1 MKKHLSTILLK
12 SRRSMR
18 KGIPLVLGVVM
29 LLSMFA
35 PASQPVQA
43 ASCTQYH
50 RVRAG
55 QTLYSIGL
63 IYGVTWKTLANLN
76 SLTNPR
82 LIFTGQLLCVST
94 SGTVYTPPS
103 GYVPTFSI
111 VSVVRDSTV
120 TIQTANFPANDT
132 FNVLMGTY
140 GTQAV
145 NGTKV
150 GTYNSGNGSSKSAT
164 FNIPANL
171 QGRSKIAIRLVSP
184 TSGYF
189 SYNWF
194 YNYNS
199 SGTSGGTSGIGVYTG
214 IPTFSISSVSPDNTV
229 TIYTYNFP
237 KNMSFNVLMG
247 PFGTAGINGTKVT
260 TINSGNGGSFSATY
274 NIPASLAGSHRIAIR
289 LQSSSGYYAYNWFYN
304 R

>member
-1 MKKHLSTILLK
+1 MKKHLSTILSK
-12 SRRSMR
+12 SLQKMR

-29 LLSMFA
+29 LFSMFA
-35 PASQPVQA
+35 PASQPALA

-63 IYGVTWKTLANLN
+63 IYGVTWTKLAKINNL
-76 SLTNPR
+76 SNPR
-82 LIFTGQLLCVST
+82 LIFTGQQLCVST

-120 TIQTANFPANDT
+120 TIKTANFPPNDT
-132 FNVLMGTY
+132 FNVLMGKY
-140 GTQAV
+140 GTQGV

-150 GTYNSGNGSSKSAT
+150 GTFSSGNGNSKTVT
-164 FNIPANL
+164 FNIPAGL
-171 QGRSKIAIRLVSP
+171 QGRSKIAIRLQSP

-194 YNYNS
+194 YNYNASGKS
-199 SGTSGGTSGIGVYTG
+199 SGSDGYYTG
-214 IPTFSISSVSPDNTV
+214 IPTFSISSVSPDNSV
-229 TIYTYNFP
+229 TIQTSNFP
-237 KNMSFNVLMG
+237 KNMKFDVLMG
-247 PFGTAGINGTKVT
+247 AFGTAGINGIKVT
-260 TINSGNGGSFSATY
+260 TIDSGSGGSFSATF

-289 LQSSSGYYAYNWFYN
+289 LQSGSGYYAYNWFYN

>member
-1 MKKHLSTILLK
+1 MKKHLSTILSK
-12 SRRSMR
+12 SLHKMR
-18 KGIPLVLGVVM
+18 NGIPFFLGVVM

-35 PASQPVQA
+35 PASQPAMA

-63 IYGVTWKTLANLN
+63 IYGVTWTKLAKINNL
-76 SLTNPR
+76 SNPR
-82 LIFTGQLLCVST
+82 LIFTGQQLCVST

-120 TIQTANFPANDT
+120 TIQTANFPPNDA
-132 FNVLMGTY
+132 FNVLMGKY

-150 GTYNSGNGSSKSAT
+150 GTYSSGNGGSLSAT
-164 FNIPANL
+164 FNIPAGL
-171 QGRSKIAIRLVSP
+171 QGRSKIAIRLQSP

-194 YNYNS
+194 YNYKS
-199 SGTSGGTSGIGVYTG
+199 SGTSGGSTGYSG
-214 IPTFSISSVSPDNTV
+214 IPTFSISSVSPDNSV
-229 TIYTYNFP
+229 TILTSNFP
-237 KNMSFNVLMG
+237 KNMKFNVLMG
-247 PFGTAGINGTKVT
+247 AFGTAGINGTKVT
-260 TINSGNGGSFSATY
+260 TIDSGSGGSFSATF
-274 NIPASLAGSHRIAIR
+274 NIPAGLAGSHRIAIR
-289 LQSSSGYYAYNWFYN
+289 LQSGSGYYAYNWFYN

>member
-1 MKKHLSTILLK
+1 MKKHLSTLFLK
-12 SRRSMR
+12 SLRKMR
-18 KGIPLVLGVVM
+18 NGIPLFLGVVM

-35 PASQPVQA
+35 PASQPALA
-43 ASCTQYH
+43 ATCTQYH

-55 QTLYSIGL
+55 QTLYGIGL
-63 IYGVTWKTLANLN
+63 IYGVSWTDLSKINNLP
-76 SLTNPR
+76 NPR

-94 SGTVYTPPS
+94 SGSVSTPLPPS

-111 VSVVRDSTV
+111 VSVVGNSTV
-120 TIQTANFPANDT
+120 TIQTANFPPNDT
-132 FNVLMGTY
+132 FNVLMGKF
-140 GTQAV
+140 GTQAI

-150 GTYNSGNGSSKSAT
+150 GTLNSGSGGSLSAT
-164 FNIPANL
+164 FNIPAGL
-171 QGRSKIAIRLVSP
+171 QGRNKIAIRLQSP

-199 SGTSGGTSGIGVYTG
+199 SGTSSGSSGYTG
-214 IPTFSISSVSPDNTV
+214 IPTFSISSVSPDKTV
-229 TIYTYNFP
+229 TIQTNNFP
-237 KNMSFNVLMG
+237 KNMKFDVLMG
-247 PFGTAGINGTKVT
+247 AYGTQGINGIKVAT
-260 TINSGNGGSFSATY
+260 LDSGNGGSFSATY
-274 NIPASLAGSHRIAIR
+274 NIPAGLAGSYRIAIR

>member
-1 MKKHLSTILLK
+1 MKKQLSTILFK
-12 SRRSMR
+12 SLRKTRS
-18 KGIPLVLGVVM
+18 GIPLLLGVVM

-35 PASQPVQA
+35 PASQPALA

-63 IYGVTWKTLANLN
+63 IYGVSWTKLAKINN
-76 SLTNPR
+76 ISNPR
-82 LIFTGQLLCVST
+82 LIFTGQQLCVST

-111 VSVVRDSTV
+111 SSVVRDNTV
-120 TIQTANFPANDT
+120 TIQTANFPPNDT
-132 FNVLMGTY
+132 FNVLMGKF
-140 GTQAV
+140 GTQGV
-145 NGTKV
+145 NGVKV
-150 GTYNSGNGSSKSAT
+150 GTFKSGSGGSLSAT
-164 FNIPANL
+164 FNIPASL
-171 QGRSKIAIRLVSP
+171 QGRSKIAIRLQSP

-199 SGTSGGTSGIGVYTG
+199 SGTSGGTSSGYSG
-214 IPTFSISSVSPDNTV
+214 IPTFSISSVSPDKTV
-229 TIYTYNFP
+229 TVKTNNFP
-237 KNMSFNVLMG
+237 KNMKFDVLMG
-247 PFGTAGINGTKVT
+247 AFGTAGINGIKVS
-260 TINSGNGGSFSATY
+260 TIDSGNGGSFNATFD
-274 NIPASLAGSHRIAIR
+274 IPASLAGSHRIAIR

>member
-1 MKKHLSTILLK
+1 MKKHLSTILSK
-12 SRRSMR
+12 SLQKMH

-35 PASQPVQA
+35 PASQPALA
-43 ASCTQYH
+43 ATCTQYH

-55 QTLYSIGL
+55 QSLYGIGL
-63 IYGVTWKTLANLN
+63 IYGVSWTKLAKINNL
-76 SLTNPR
+76 SNPR
-82 LIFTGQLLCVST
+82 LIFTGQQLCVST

-120 TIQTANFPANDT
+120 TIKTANFPPNDT
-132 FNVLMGTY
+132 FNVLMGKY
-140 GTQAV
+140 GTQGV

-150 GTYNSGNGSSKSAT
+150 STFSSGNGSSQTVT
-164 FNIPANL
+164 FNIPAGL
-171 QGRSKIAIRLVSP
+171 QGRSKIAIRLQSP

-194 YNYNS
+194 YNYAS
-199 SGTSGGTSGIGVYTG
+199 SGTSGGNSGYSG
-214 IPTFSISSVSPDNTV
+214 IPTFSISSVSPDNSV
-229 TIYTYNFP
+229 TIQTSNFP
-237 KNMSFNVLMG
+237 KNMKFDVLMG
-247 PFGTAGINGTKVT
+247 AFGTAGINGTKVT
-260 TINSGNGGSFSATY
+260 TIDSGSGGSFSATF
-274 NIPASLAGSHRIAIR
+274 NIPAGLAGSHRIAIR
-289 LQSSSGYYAYNWFYN
+289 LQSGSGYYAYNWFYN

>member
-1 MKKHLSTILLK
+1 MKKHLSTILSK
-12 SRRSMR
+12 SLQKMN

-35 PASQPVQA
+35 PASQPAMA

-55 QTLYSIGL
+55 QTLYGIGL
-63 IYGVTWKTLANLN
+63 IYGVSWTKLAKINNL
-76 SLTNPR
+76 SNPR

-120 TIQTANFPANDT
+120 TIKTANFPPNDT
-132 FNVLMGTY
+132 FNVLMGKF
-140 GTQAV
+140 GTQGV

-150 GTYNSGNGSSKSAT
+150 GTYSSGNGGSKTVT
-164 FNIPANL
+164 FNIPAGM
-171 QGRSKIAIRLVSP
+171 QGRSKIAIRLQSP

-194 YNYNS
+194 YNYNA
-199 SGTSGGTSGIGVYTG
+199 SGTSSGSSGYSG
-214 IPTFSISSVSPDNTV
+214 IPTFSISSVSPDKTV
-229 TIYTYNFP
+229 TIHTNNFP
-237 KNMSFNVLMG
+237 KNMKFDVRMG
-247 PFGTAGINGTKVT
+247 AFGTAGINGIKVT
-260 TINSGNGGSFSATY
+260 TIDSGSGGSFNATFD
-274 NIPASLAGSHRIAIR
+274 IPASLAGSHRIAIR
-289 LQSSSGYYAYNWFYN
+289 LQSSSGYYAYNWFFN